1 MRIILILAGFL
12 WWIPSSAGAE
22 LFSCRQKNGQLYV
35 GVNPPAGCEVGRKMP
50 ESAPTPP
57 KKKYDPVGVDPASI
71 DADKIRASNA
81 CKRMLGNRVSGE
93 PILVEHLG
101 GQTFDVEWL
110 GIECRAVDSG
120 DDRWSA
126 DIRFSPSLPPA
137 R

>member
-1 MRIILILAGFL
+1 M
-12 WWIPSSAGAE
+12 SDS
-22 LFSCRQKNGQLYV
+22 V
-35 GVNPPAGCEVGRKMP
+35 PA
-50 ESAPTPP
+50 PP
-57 KKKYDPVGVDPASI
+57 KTKYDPAGVDPASI
-71 DADKIRASNA
+71 EAGKVRASSA

-110 GIECRAVDSG
+110 GIECRAVDLG

-126 DIRFSPSLPPA
+126 DIRFSPILAPA